1 MSLSFVIL
9 HLSHRVSI
17 TDITPFSLPCSLLL
31 ESQSPPFHLPC
42 LPVSHLP
49 SPWSPDLL
57 TYLSHSLFTESGAG
71 KISSP
76 SVGHKKG
83 GEGITVGNS
92 SSING
97 ISSTSSAGMLSL
109 FPFLVTL
116 STHSPFCFFP
126 GICCF
131 FVLYLSLT
139 HVYTYAYVTLSLIR
153 STYVIDII

>member
-1 MSLSFVIL
+1 MSVYFVIL

-17 TDITPFSLPCSLLL
+17 TDIAPFSLPRSLLL
-31 ESQSPPFHLPC
+31 VSQSPSFPLPC
-42 LPVSHLP
+42 LPISL
-49 SPWSPDLL
+49 LL

-109 FPFLVTL
+109 FPFLVTF

-126 GICCF
+126 GICCSF
-131 FVLYLSLT
+131 TLYLSLI